1 MKTNTLRT
9 TYWFIAALLMGG
21 AVTANQFSA
30 EFTWD
35 KVDFLI
41 FGIMLLGAGLAV
53 ELALMI
59 TKKPSYRLFSMVVI
73 TLAFLLVWA
82 ELAVGIFH

>member
-1 MKTNTLRT
+1 MKTNKIRT
-9 TYWFIAALLMGG
+9 TYWVIAALLMVG
-21 AVTANQFSA
+21 AVTVNQFSS

-35 KVDFLI
+35 KYDFLI

-73 TLAFLLVWA
+73 ALAFLLVWA